1 MNDDGRLDF
10 GLLTKG
16 LRVAAI
22 PGICLG
28 PGGGG
33 RGAFTGKWEG
43 TGLALQ
49 DLVLLPGSPP
59 LIFPCRAPP
68 PGQVR
73 YPR

>member
-16 LRVAAI
+16 LGVAAI

-33 RGAFTGKWEG
+33 GGGLHRKMGGDGPGITRSCFTARL
-43 TGLALQ
+43 TPSNFS
-49 DLVLLPGSPP
+49 V
-59 LIFPCRAPP
+59 
-68 PGQVR
+68 
-73 YPR
+73 